1 MYVEILNSNIVTVHN
16 QLPLSY
22 NNISNFFA
30 LEPELLHDLSWS
42 GNEGVKFY
50 EYIEQRPE
58 ELPPGSKLVGPD
70 YIIDNDNHTVTGT
83 FEVVPI
89 GPVPPVVPDT
99 ISARQ
104 IRLWLLQNGISLQM
118 VNTAISN
125 IEDPLLRDSV
135 SIEWEYAPYI
145 ERTHPMLIPLAS
157 ALGLTEQQVD
167 QAFIDA
173 SIL

>member
-1 MYVEILNSNIVTVHN
+1 MYVEILNSDIVTVHN
-16 QLPLSY
+16 QLPSSY

-30 LEPELLHDLSWS
+30 LEPELLHDLTWS

-58 ELPPGSKLVGPD
+58 LPPDSTLVGPN
-70 YIIDNDNHTVTGT
+70 YTINHDNHTVTGT

-104 IRLWLLQNGISLQM
+104 IRLWLLQNEISLQM

-145 ERTHPMLIPLAS
+145 ERSHSMLGPLALS
-157 ALGLTEQQVD
+157 LGLTEED
-167 QAFIDA
+167 INRAFTEA
-173 SIL
+173 SLI

>member
-1 MYVEILNSNIVTVHN
+1 MYVEMLNSNIVTVHS
-16 QLPLSY
+16 QLPSSY

-30 LEPELLHDLSWS
+30 LEPELLHDLTWS

-58 ELPPGSKLVGPD
+58 LPPDSKLVGPN
-70 YIIDNDNHTVTGT
+70 YIIDNDKHTVTGT
-83 FEVVPI
+83 FEVAPI
-89 GPVPPVVPDT
+89 DIVPPVVPDT

-118 VNTAISN
+118 VNIAISN

-145 ERTHPMLIPLAS
+145 ERSHPMLGPLALS
-157 ALGLTEQQVD
+157 LGLTEED
-167 QAFIDA
+167 INRAFTEA
-173 SIL
+173 SLI

>member
-30 LEPELLHDLSWS
+30 LEPELLHDLTWS

-50 EYIEQRPE
+50 EYIEQIP
-58 ELPPGSKLVGPD
+58 ELPPNSTLVGPN
-70 YIIDNDNHTVTGT
+70 YTIDHDNHTVTGT
-83 FEVVPI
+83 FEVAPIDTVPL
-89 GPVPPVVPDT
+89 VVPDA

-118 VNTAISN
+118 VNIAISN

-145 ERTHPMLIPLAS
+145 ERSHPMLGPLALS
-157 ALGLTEQQVD
+157 LGLTEED
-167 QAFIDA
+167 INRAFTEA
-173 SIL
+173 SLI